1 MKSLRIVFLS
11 LALALVASTALAAGR
26 PEPGTWPGASLAR
39 SRPATAHPVLR
50 TASGITWAA
59 ASPTFTG
66 TGTVSV
72 GGRTF
77 TIGTDAFPTIQ
88 AAIDAVDA
96 GGTVWVLPG
105 TYNETAAGRYLYDGS
120 GPYQF
125 GIFVGADKPNLTV
138 MGVDDDGVAVTSADD
153 VVCTIDTNPTNSF
166 GTSGFFVEGDHTT
179 FTGLGVGTS
188 ALPYANKSI
197 EVIGNDFTLLNSVVA
212 DAEGSVYI
220 NDWRCEAGTSTAH
233 VESYRIEGN
242 QFHSG
247 NSLDIASGPGWSGA
261 VSGRRILNNSFQC
274 VEGEYWPPISF
285 SGTTPDVGWFVY
297 PVGGAVIT
305 GNHFAN
311 TDTTGQHIRAR
322 GIYDN
327 SQFDWTTYW
336 DDNTFNK
343 AACVGAV
350 VPGTPRPYAYGVF
363 TNVRRIGATLRGEVE
378 HVVAGDVVLA
388 KAGTYTEQVSITTN
402 DVTLRGAGKAS
413 TILASPATLA
423 TSFGTK
429 KAVLTVNGATGVTI
443 RDLAVDG
450 LGMGN
455 ANYQFV
461 GVAFWNAGGA
471 LLDADVTRIE
481 DAPFSGVQHGVAIYA
496 YNSTGGPYGLEVGGV
511 TVTDFQKNAMALNG
525 TGLTVNVHDCVV
537 TGAGQTTVTAQN
549 GIQIGYGATGSI
561 TDCDVAGIYYTG
573 PSWTASGLLLM
584 PGSPVTVS
592 GGSIAGCQTSIYFE
606 DVAGSVSGTEITVPL
621 AGGIGAWGIEVY
633 NTQTTL
639 AARAGASTGTD
650 RVRPQAQPFA
660 DEPSGNSVTLGT
672 AASLMTL
679 ALHGG
684 CLTGPGVTGTEGID
698 IFSDGGGLSVTA
710 DGMEITGWEYGVGVG
725 GAGSPTV
732 DMTHN
737 AIFGN
742 LAYGFALYGSSG
754 TCTAEYDW
762 WGGAGGP
769 GVGGAN
775 PAAGV
780 DYTPWLIAGTDLT
793 AGCGFG
799 APPENQI
806 QPVAPSTCITPAH
819 ECVAVPVT
827 IARTTGEG
835 VRGYTVD
842 VQLAGG
848 LTLCGA
854 GIAEGG
860 YLNSISTTAYQVVD
874 NGGGSYTVDCAI
886 LGTPCGA
893 VAVSGTLFT
902 LNVGGSGTGTGT
914 VTLSAGELRDC
925 DNATVLSSLGAPVSI
940 TVDHSA
946 PAVITALAAAQ
957 VKTGNDGDGTTK
969 INVSW
974 PAVESEATVHVYRAD
989 FGHYPEY
996 DDDGG
1001 AVPAVPTTY
1010 PPGTGW
1016 TLAGD
1021 VAGGTSLA
1029 DEPPSR
1035 GFWYYVAYVEDPC
1048 GNVSAVSNRTG
1059 GTLDYHLGDV
1069 MAGATVCGGNNVVDI
1084 GDISLLGGHY
1094 GVAAGGSLYL
1104 ACLDVGPTTNRSV
1117 DARPTTD
1124 NRINFEDMMM
1134 FAINYGTVSVTTA
1147 PLTPVAAVASDV
1159 LWVDGP
1165 AKVTAGQTFTASLR
1179 LSGSGTLLGLSA
1191 ALGWDHAIAEIVGV
1205 EAGEM
1210 VTAQGGLVL
1219 SPGEGVVDCAL
1230 LGADRRLSGDGELAR
1245 VTFRALAS
1253 GAPSLAVATVD
1264 ARDAANRTL
1273 TLTGTVPTSP
1283 TRTSFAPAVPNPFR
1297 GTTTLSYALA
1307 RGGAVEL
1314 AVYGVD
1320 GRRVATLASGVQEA
1334 GSYRLT
1340 WDGGN
1345 ARPGLY
1351 YARLSTPEGRFTRT
1365 LVLVK

>member
-1 MKSLRIVFLS
+1 MRHHFTFILGLAAVLVAAAVP
-11 LALALVASTALAAGR
+11 ALADTVTLSDI
-26 PEPGTWPGASLAR
+26 
-39 SRPATAHPVLR
+39 
-50 TASGITWAA
+50 SGL
-59 ASPTFTG
+59 
-66 TGTVSV
+66 
-72 GGRTF
+72 
-77 TIGTDAFPTIQ
+77 Q
-88 AAIDAVDA
+88 AAIDGA
-96 GGTVWVLPG
+96 GGARTIEL
-105 TYNETAAGRYLYDGS
+105 AAGTHVLAGNINVNRSDITIQGQGTLATKIQVSGAGYRFSVTGS
-120 GPYQF
+120 G
-125 GIFVGADKPNLTV
+125 
-138 MGVDDDGVAVTSADD
+138 
-153 VVCTIDTNPTNSF
+153 CTIRNLEIEKTDKTGEQNIIWINANGVTIQDNRIHGQFVVGDGEVSRAMVVSP
-166 GTSGFFVEGDHTT
+166 GLSG
-179 FTGLGVGTS
+179 
-188 ALPYANKSI
+188 
-197 EVIGNDFTLLNSVVA
+197 LLV
-212 DAEGSVYI
+212 
-220 NDWRCEAGTSTAH
+220 
-233 VESYRIEGN
+233 
-242 QFHSG
+242 SG
-247 NSLDIASGPGWSGA
+247 NEIYALRQPG
-261 VSGRRILNNSFQC
+261 
-274 VEGEYWPPISF
+274 YF
-285 SGTTPDVGWFVY
+285 SGSLAPA
-297 PVGGAVIT
+297 PAGAIT
-305 GNHFAN
+305 GNHVY
-311 TDTTGQHIRAR
+311 DTKGWVVEGGQ
-322 GIYDN
+322 YVF
-327 SQFDWTTYW
+327 S
-336 DDNTFNK
+336 DNTWGTGATANVYDVAILVTCQSAFYTDIVAMG
-343 AACVGAV
+343 AANHGAV
-350 VPGTPRPYAYGVF
+350 IEDQRVSPAVLNIVHVDAAAAAGGAGGGRYPYQTIVPASTR
-363 TNVRRIGATLRGEVE
+363 
-378 HVVAGDVVLA
+378 VVAGGTILVA
-388 KAGTYTEQVSITTN
+388 AGTYTEQVTIATN
-402 DVTLRGAGKAS
+402 DVTLQGAGRAG
-413 TILASPATLA
+413 TIVASPATLV

-429 KAVLTVNGATGVTI
+429 KAVITVNGATGVTV

-450 LGMGN
+450 LGLGN

-471 LLDADVTRIE
+471 LLDADVVRIE
-481 DAPFSGVQHGVAIYA
+481 DTPFSGAQHGVGVYA
-496 YNSTGGPYGLEVGGV
+496 YNSTGGPYRLEVGRV
-511 TVTDFQKNAMALNG
+511 NVTDFQKTGMALSG
-525 TGLTVNVHDCVV
+525 TGLTVDVHDCVV

-549 GIQIGYGATGSI
+549 GIQISYGAGGAV
-561 TDCDVAGIYYTG
+561 TDCAVSGAYYTG
-573 PSWTASGLLLM
+573 SGYTASGLLFYQ
-584 PGSPVTVS
+584 PSPMAVT
-592 GGSIAGCQTSIYFE
+592 GGSVAGCQTGAYFL
-606 DVAGSVSGTEITVPL
+606 DVGGSMTNTQITVPL
-621 AGGIGAWGIEVY
+621 GGGIGAWGIEAF
-633 NTQTTL
+633 NSQTTL
-639 AARAGASTGTD
+639 AARAGAGVGTD

-660 DEPSGNSVTLGT
+660 DEPFGNSATLGT

-684 CLTGPGVTGTEGID
+684 CLTGPGVTGTEGMD

-754 TCTAEYDW
+754 ACTAKYDW
-762 WGGAGGP
+762 WGDAGGP

-775 PAAGV
+775 PAEGV
-780 DYTPWLIAGTDLT
+780 DYTPWLVAGTDLT

-799 APPENQI
+799 APPENQL

-848 LTLCGA
+848 LALCGA
-854 GIAEGG
+854 GIVQGS

-893 VAVSGTLFT
+893 VAASGTLFT
-902 LNVGGSGTGTGT
+902 IHVGGSGTGTGT

-974 PAVESEATVHVYRAD
+974 PAVESGATVHVYRAD
-989 FGHYPEY
+989 FGYYPEY

-1001 AVPAVPTTY
+1001 TVPAVPTTY

-1069 MAGATVCGGNNVVDI
+1069 MAGATVCSGNNVVDI

-1147 PLTPVAAVASDV
+1147 PLTPVAAVASDM

-1179 LSGSGTLLGLSA
+1179 LSGSGMLLGLSA

-1264 ARDAANRTL
+1264 ARDAGNRTL
-1273 TLTGTVPTSP
+1273 TLTGTVPTMP

-1314 AVYGVD
+1314 AIYGVD